1 MDKKIIDTLI
11 KFGLITNIGVNADSY
26 KDVDDLINKGVVTI
40 PGAKTKIDELLK
52 NLNLEIS
59 KSTESTEEIVN
70 IVSNDTTIN
79 VITDNITIELENEEN
94 EVEDIKETE
103 VETAIE
109 VETKNE
115 VIKSEVEDIKETEVI
130 VEEPKNTTTK
140 RTKKQNKAE

>member
-59 KSTESTEEIVN
+59 EHTEEIVD
-70 IVSNDTTIN
+70 IVQNDTDTTIN
-79 VITDNITIELENEEN
+79 VITDNDITIEPEN
-94 EVEDIKETE
+94 EVEDTKETE
-103 VETAIE
+103 AETAIETAIE
-109 VETKNE
+109 VETKDE
-115 VIKSEVEDIKETEVI
+115 VIKETEVI

>member
-59 KSTESTEEIVN
+59 EPTKEIVD
-70 IVSNDTTIN
+70 IVPNDTTTN
-79 VITDNITIELENEEN
+79 VITAVITIEPEN

-109 VETKNE
+109 VETKDE

-130 VEEPKNTTTK
+130 VEEPKSTTTK
-140 RTKKQNKAE
+140 RTKKQNKTE

>member
-59 KSTESTEEIVN
+59 ESTEEIVD

-79 VITDNITIELENEEN
+79 VITDNITIEHENEEN

-109 VETKNE
+109 VETKDE